1 MVSSRSMASKLVE
14 KNEIGQIL
22 TLVAFVQY
30 LMPIAGGPA
39 ITAIFNNTLE
49 IDPGLVFYILAL
61 INIPALI
68 IPLYLDLLMLKEGI
82 DLK

>member
-1 MVSSRSMASKLVE
+1 MASKLVE
-14 KNEIGQIL
+14 KNEIAQIL

-39 ITAIFNNTLE
+39 VTAVFNHTLE

-61 INIPALI
+61 INIPALF
-68 IPLYLDLLMLKEGI
+68 IPLYLDLLMLKEG
-82 DLK
+82 LNLQ

>member
-1 MVSSRSMASKLVE
+1 MASKLVE

-30 LMPIAGGPA
+30 LMPIGGGPA

-61 INIPALI
+61 INIPALV
-68 IPLYLDLLMLKEGI
+68 IPLYLDLLMLKEG
-82 DLK
+82 LNLR